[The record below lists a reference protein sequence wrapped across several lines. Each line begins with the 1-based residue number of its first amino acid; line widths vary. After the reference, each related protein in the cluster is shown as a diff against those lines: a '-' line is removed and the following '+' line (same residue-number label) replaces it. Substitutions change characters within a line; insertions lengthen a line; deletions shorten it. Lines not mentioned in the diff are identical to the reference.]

1 MLKKTAAVV
10 LVALCLCSALFAD
23 QRTYD
28 YDDWEYRVID
38 YIAQVAGVTGPH
50 DTTPVTGSALSSSLQ
65 RIDRETLP
73 AGVKELY
80 DDVLGK
86 VGVPDMLYRSKT
98 MFFDFGLPI
107 SPEIY
112 LKVGDDAKRSDWYQ
126 GYDERAALAT
136 LSFEFGWSEYVYGK
150 LEFPIKVRLRESE
163 APFND
168 LFSQNIFLP
177 GAGDMYQRVMPFD
190 AGVSLGNSFMNFFL
204 GRGQLNMGKGFT
216 GNLFV
221 ADNFQFQDFAKL
233 SFYDDFFS
241 YDFTYTHFD
250 QENPIT
256 SDTTVNSIPKWSRM
270 NGPHQSRITH
280 SYAFDIFDKV
290 TLTLREG
297 AILQTE
303 SAFDL
308 RMFNPFIFLHNW
320 QGFEPESGYWAN
332 NYAALDL
339 TAALGGG
346 FRMNLQLVIDQ
357 IQLSSEVEASEENDK
372 SPLFPNALGALV
384 NLSRVEAL
392 ENSFWENHMEI
403 VYTSPYLYLNNI
415 GEGNENMDMI
425 LGYYLAFSSDLSYT
439 GYQYGPD
446 SIVFSYGGNWL
457 AYDGSFDLTYE
468 LMYRLHGDR
477 GIRYSS
483 GQNQIPH
490 SETGKDHL
498 YDFGLT
504 GVIEHTFLAN
514 IGVTYSPHRAFSIST
529 GLTYQVKLNY
539 DNIEGDSWQNLQ
551 WTVGFT
557 IDPMEFLK

>member
-38 YIAQVAGVTGPH
+38 YIAQVAGVTGLH
-50 DTTPVTGSALSSSLQ
+50 DTTPVTGSALSASLQ
-65 RIDRETLP
+65 RIDRVSLP

-86 VGVPDMLYRSKT
+86 VGVPDILYRSKT
-98 MFFDFGLPI
+98 MFFDLGLPI

-126 GYDERAALAT
+126 SYDERAALAT
-136 LSFEFGWSEYVYGK
+136 LSFEFGWSEYVYGQIALPFK
-150 LEFPIKVRLRESE
+150 LRLSE
-163 APFND
+163 GMFND
-168 LFSQNIFLP
+168 FFAQNAYMSGSEP
-177 GAGDMYQRVMPFD
+177 YQRVMPFD

-221 ADNFQFQDFAKL
+221 ADNFQSQDFAKL

-241 YDFTYTHFD
+241 YDFTYSHFD
-250 QENPIT
+250 QENPIA
-256 SDTTVNSIPKWSRM
+256 DNGGVNSLQQWMRM
-270 NGPHQSRITH
+270 DGPHQSRITH

-303 SAFDL
+303 SALDL

-320 QGFEPESGYWAN
+320 QGFEKESGYWAN
-332 NYAALDL
+332 NYAALDI

-357 IQLSSEVEASEENDK
+357 IQLSNEIKDGSNM
-372 SPLFPNALGALV
+372 FPNAFGALA

-403 VYTSPYLYLNNI
+403 VYTSPYLYLNDLAEN
-415 GEGNENMDMI
+415 NENMDMI
-425 LGYYLAFSSDLSYT
+425 LGYYLSYGSDLSYT

-477 GIRYSS
+477 GIRYAA
-483 GQNQIPH
+483 GQNQTPQSIA
-490 SETGKDHL
+490 GKDHV
-498 YDFGLT
+498 YDFALT